1 MLLYRMY
8 YNQRQMHNTTVR
20 QAVQQQ
26 QQFEMAYSV
35 SRSLSALP
43 PAATEW
49 QHPAPEAVAFFDALA
64 KDAAAAKKRK
74 RSEACLNV
82 GYHTAYELEIPAN
95 ARLEYVVY
103 VKDKDDGSDLTMHS
117 TYRHTDYTIASG
129 AFLSLSST
137 FKAAG
142 QVPVFKILTPS
153 GKRTVATE
161 AEWENAVLAV
171 YNMRRAGGVVEIEVF
186 V

>member
-8 YNQRQMHNTTVR
+8 YNQRQMHHTAVR
-20 QAVQQQ
+20 QAAQRQQY
-26 QQFEMAYSV
+26 EMSAPT
-35 SRSLSALP
+35 SRSPSAQP
-43 PAATEW
+43 AAATER
-49 QHPAPEAVAFFDALA
+49 QYPPSEGVAFFAALA

-74 RSEACLNV
+74 HVEATLDV

-103 VKDKDDGSDLTMHS
+103 VKDKNDGSDLTMHS
-117 TYRHTDYTIASG
+117 TYRHTDYAIAYG
-129 AFLSLSST
+129 AFASLSST

-142 QVPVFKILTPS
+142 QFPVFKILTPS

-161 AEWENAVLAV
+161 DEWEAAVLAV